1 METETCSLTEVYV
14 VPPEDVPFRE
24 WFANFSEQYT
34 NKLYQSQVNNFRTPI
49 TVGNL
54 LTQEQKDEVGNLALQ
69 YTGQYASTEAWS
81 LSLIWRDGDLL
92 KFNGTGYALYLA
104 ITGQVTN

>member
-1 METETCSLTEVYV
+1 M

-24 WFANFSEQYT
+24 WFAKFSEQYT

-49 TVGNL
+49 TVVNL

-69 YTGQYASTEAWS
+69 YVGQYASTEAWY
-81 LSLIWRDGDLL
+81 LTVIWRDGDLF
-92 KFNGTGYALYLA
+92 KFNGTGYALYFALNDLA
-104 ITGQVTN
+104 TN